1 MKNPKV
7 IKQGKVIEHD
17 FTKKWKTRAQG
28 VSVLIFYWRRLS
40 RDGQLSV
47 LDFLFGKV
55 GDENIAK
62 RERRSMVKSRRG

>member
-7 IKQGKVIEHD
+7 IKQGKVIEYD
-17 FTKKWKTRAQG
+17 FTKKRVARDRG
-28 VSVLIFYWRRLS
+28 VRVLIFFWRRLS

-47 LDFLFGKV
+47 LDYAVGKV